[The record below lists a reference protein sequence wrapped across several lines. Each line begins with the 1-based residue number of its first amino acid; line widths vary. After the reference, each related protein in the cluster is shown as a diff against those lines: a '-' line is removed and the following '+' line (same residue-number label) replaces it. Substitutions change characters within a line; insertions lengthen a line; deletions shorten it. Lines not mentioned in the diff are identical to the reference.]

1 MLENKTYPYVHKTW
15 IFWELQ
21 KENIARFV
29 MFFNNLVRHIKLN
42 QENMEILEKISAIN
56 MCIAL
61 TDTLCVLKF
70 FSFFK
75 SLNIERSII
84 FIVLC
89 CREARYRHTYLPS
102 FP

>member
-1 MLENKTYPYVHKTW
+1 MGKFLKNHVGKQNLSLCSQNLDILGTSKGKNRKVCD
-15 IFWELQ
+15 
-21 KENIARFV
+21 V
-29 MFFNNLVRHIKLN
+29 FNNLVRHIKLN

-89 CREARYRHTYLPS
+89 C
-102 FP
+102 